1 MASFIRLNDGNQLP
15 WIAFGTGSALYGHDA
30 TESVRRALDNGF
42 THIDTAQRYGNEES
56 VGRAIKLSGK
66 SREEL
71 YVTTKL
77 GKLEP
82 GETVRD
88 ALLTSLT
95 KLNLEY
101 VDSYLVHNPSHH
113 QGRLRQVWKEME
125 EVRKEG
131 LARSIGVSNFYVEHL
146 EEVLAVATITP
157 AVNQIELHAYVW
169 KSVKPT
175 IAFDK
180 EHDIVTSSYGGLSPI
195 VRFPGGPVD
204 AAINQIRARLEETR
218 GAPVSDGQ
226 VLIKWL
232 KQNGV
237 LVVTTSSKAE
247 RIREYL
253 DTINVPDLTEEEM
266 KLIEAKGAELHR
278 KAFVSRSCVYL

>member
-1 MASFIRLNDGNQLP
+1 MASFIHLNDGNQLP
-15 WIAFGTGSALYGHDA
+15 WIAFGTGTALYGRDA

-42 THIDTAQRYGNEES
+42 IHIDTAASYRNEES

-66 SREEL
+66 SRSEL
-71 YVTTKL
+71 YITTKL
-77 GKLEP
+77 GKLQKP
-82 GETVRD
+82 GETVRS
-88 ALLTSLT
+88 ALLTSLS
-95 KLNLEY
+95 KLGIEY
-101 VDSYLVHNPSHH
+101 VDSYLVHNPAHH
-113 QGRLRQVWKEME
+113 PGKLRQIWEEME
-125 EVRKEG
+125 EVKREG
-131 LARSIGVSNFYVEHL
+131 LTKSIGVSNFYVEHL
-146 EEVLAVATITP
+146 EEILPVATITP
-157 AVNQIELHAYVW
+157 AVNQIELHPYVW
-169 KSVKPT
+169 RSSKPT
-175 IAFDK
+175 IALNE

-204 AAINQIRARLEETR
+204 AAIEQIRTRLEKTR

-266 KLIEAKGAELHR
+266 KLIESKGAELHR
-278 KAFVSRSCVYL
+278 KAF

>member
-95 KLNLEY
+95 KLNLE
-101 VDSYLVHNPSHH
+101 
-113 QGRLRQVWKEME
+113 LRQVWKEME

-146 EEVLAVATITP
+146 EEVLSVATIIP

-169 KSVKPT
+169 KSMKPT
-175 IAFDK
+175 IALDK

-195 VRFPGGPVD
+195 VRFSGGPVD
-204 AAINQIRARLEETR
+204 AAINQIRTRLEQTR
-218 GAPVSDGQ
+218 GAPVSEGQ
-226 VLIKWL
+226 VLMKWL

-237 LVVTTSSKAE
+237 LVVTTSSNAE

-266 KLIEAKGAELHR
+266 KLIEARGAELHR
-278 KAFVSRSCVYL
+278 KAF